1 MILKCD
7 KSLEQNKS
15 SLTTIAKDFTVI
27 YEIKGN
33 TFFTCGICFS
43 FFNQVY
49 GYTNQSFAFVFIS
62 SLY

>member
-33 TFFTCGICFS
+33 TFLLVAFYFLFNLFFIVTVEFS
-43 FFNQVY
+43 DIF
-49 GYTNQSFAFVFIS
+49 
-62 SLY
+62 